1 MTLKERIQTD
11 FIEAFK
17 AKDRVKKNFL
27 GLLKG
32 EIQNEEGRGTIAT
45 DEVVMVIL
53 KKMEKSLKQTN
64 TAESLS
70 ELKYVEPYLPQLMS
84 YDEIET
90 IIQSYYN
97 DKGLST
103 IGDMMKEFNANYKGK
118 ADNKDVSSII
128 NKIIAGR

>member
-1 MTLKERIQTD
+1 MI
-11 FIEAFK
+11 
-17 AKDRVKKNFL
+17 
-27 GLLKG
+27 
-32 EIQNEEGRGTIAT
+32 
-45 DEVVMVIL
+45 IL

-64 TAESLS
+64 TDESLS

-90 IIQSYYN
+90 IIQGYYN

>member
-17 AKDRVKKNFL
+17 AKDMVKKNFL

-32 EIQNEEGRGTIAT
+32 EIQNEEGRGTVAT

-64 TAESLS
+64 TSESLS

-84 YDEIET
+84 YNEIET
-90 IIQSYYN
+90 IIQGYYN

-128 NKIIAGR
+128 NKIISGR